1 MSEETNNLLKEE
13 ELGQLLLFYVTGFL
27 TGLYN
32 GKVGTRTQLESTLEY
47 LTKEYLDEVKK
58 AGLGDKVKK
67 TTLTKINKFCL
78 FIFDEYERLKV
89 TKDDEAQV

>member
-27 TGLYN
+27 TWLHN
-32 GKVGTRTQLESTLEY
+32 EKVGDRTQLEATLEY
-47 LTKEYLDEVKK
+47 LTKEYLSEVKK

-78 FIFDEYERLKV
+78 FIFDEYERLRV
-89 TKDDEAQV
+89 TKDDETQV

>member
-1 MSEETNNLLKEE
+1 MSEETNNKLLKEE

-32 GKVGTRTQLESTLEY
+32 GKVGDRSQLESTLNYLKNEY
-47 LTKEYLDEVKK
+47 MSEVKK
-58 AGLGDKVKK
+58 AGLGDKITKP
-67 TTLTKINKFCL
+67 TLNKINKFCL

-89 TKDDEAQV
+89 IKPETDA